1 MEHPGIINKYDYQN
15 KFIAGSAVITAVFLL
30 TRLMYYLYYPVV
42 DISADSASYCA
53 IALKMLDLSFPLF
66 DMRTP
71 GYPFLLTFVFL
82 ISKNFILTYV
92 FQSLI
97 ALFSALFLY
106 RTICRYYTSEALY
119 FAAAISV
126 FITSTF
132 FLVLEFS
139 VLSES
144 LFVSFIMI
152 NCSYLLRSLKD
163 NRTSDW
169 ILFSVTAA
177 ILIIIRPA
185 ALFLI
190 PVIFVILVFFI
201 INKYD
206 IRKYTSLILPM
217 TVLILSMCAYN
228 YFTLKKFTISP
239 VGDLSFFA
247 TTILYMEESPDY
259 PPEINSAIKITL
271 DSIPKK
277 ERAYVKDP
285 KEIKKL
291 FRIFNDN
298 LFRSWRFVGFVM
310 KEDSTLTY
318 MDIQPYLAQITK
330 KAIINNPAVYAR
342 ILISN
347 LYQFMNNISEE
358 MKFFSQL
365 SRSYQRIYADNYY
378 VKILEDDYWE
388 QFYSDKTAA
397 AEVIELYNMQVNDH
411 GRFEYVKYSD
421 GSVLF
426 QDTLLK
432 QMFEVYERFCNYL
445 FRNIIWIYI
454 FIMNFALSAYM
465 VIKTKFKDPGIFI
478 PFIFGFMF
486 MMNAL
491 FISILGTSIT
501 RYSYI
506 LEFILYFSIPFLIYQ
521 IKNFRT
527 QIKQTGNK

>member
-1 MEHPGIINKYDYQN
+1 MENPGIINKKDFQK

-30 TRLMYYLYYPVV
+30 TRLMYYLYYPVI

-53 IALKMLDLSFPLF
+53 IALKMLDMSFPLF

-82 ISKNFILTYV
+82 FSKNFILTYV

-106 RTICRYYTSEALY
+106 RAICRYYTSAALY

-152 NCSYLLRSLKD
+152 NCSYLLMSLKD

-169 ILFSVTAA
+169 ILFSVTTA

-185 ALFLI
+185 ALFLM
-190 PVIFVILVFFI
+190 PVIFVMLIYFMF
-201 INKYD
+201 NKYGF
-206 IRKYTSLILPM
+206 RKYLSLILPLI
-217 TVLILSMCAYN
+217 VLIFSLCAYN

-247 TTILYMEESPDY
+247 TTILYMEESPEY
-259 PPEINSAIKITL
+259 PPEINSAIKMTL

-277 ERAYVKDP
+277 EKAYVKDP

-291 FRIFNDN
+291 YRIFNDN

-310 KEDSTLTY
+310 KEDSALTY
-318 MDIQPYLAQITK
+318 MDIQPYLVQITK

-347 LYQFMNNISEE
+347 LYQFMNNISDEL
-358 MKFFSQL
+358 KFFTQL
-365 SRSYQRIYADNYY
+365 SRSYQRIYTDNYY

-397 AEVIELYNMQVNDH
+397 AEVTELYNIQIKDH
-411 GRFEYVKYSD
+411 GSFEYVKYSD
-421 GSVLF
+421 GTVLF
-426 QDTLLK
+426 QETLLK
-432 QMFEVYERFCNYL
+432 QIYEVYEKICNYL
-445 FRNIIWIYI
+445 FRNIIWIFI
-454 FIMNFALSAYM
+454 FLFTFVLNTYM
-465 VIKTKFKDPGIFI
+465 VIRTKFKDPGSFI

-521 IKNFRT
+521 IQNFRM
-527 QIKQTGNK
+527 QINQTGNK